1 MLSHLFQENNVI
13 SLEQNWAKG
22 GSKLGEGEWQ
32 IGRRPKHAV
41 WQRKQI
47 WNVYMKEIQL
57 MKKSRTWTM
66 GRRASGRLA
75 EGLNMQS
82 DWGNKYETWLWK
94 KSSWT
99 NAKSRS
105 GKSAEGQVAN
115 RPKGEKQL
123 YSRNQWTCV
132 SFFNWKLI
140 ALVLTISI
148 LCLGD
153 HFQWKKF
160 SQSAVEVQ
168 FPGYRPFVLPTH
180 NQVSWGTWLK
190 IHPLPYP
197 PTYLPIFCLEFT
209 LT

>member
-32 IGRRPKHAV
+32 IGQRPKHAV

-75 EGLNMQS
+75 EGQVANRPKAETCSLTEETNMKH
-82 DWGNKYETWLWK
+82 GYERNIVEQMPRAEVANRPK
-94 KSSWT
+94 G
-99 NAKSRS
+99 S
-105 GKSAEGQVAN
+105 GKSAEGRKAALQPHPVN
-115 RPKGEKQL
+115 LRE
-123 YSRNQWTCV
+123 
-132 SFFNWKLI
+132 FFRWQMI

-148 LCLGD
+148 LCLVD

-160 SQSAVEVQ
+160 SQSAREVQ

-180 NQVSWGTWLK
+180 NQVSWGTRLV
-190 IHPLPYP
+190 ILVVRG
-197 PTYLPIFCLEFT
+197 C
-209 LT
+209 